1 MRADINNANSSI
13 RTWRITVTLLSSRHV
28 YGEGLERMRKGKLR
42 ASGSAACL
50 GFLSEKK
57 FRQGIQALCTEE
69 GCAGSAS
76 S

>member
-1 MRADINNANSSI
+1 MRADINNANGSI

-42 ASGSAACL
+42 ASGSGACL
-50 GFLSEKK
+50 ECLAEKK
-57 FRQGIQALCTEE
+57 FRQAIQALCTEE
-69 GCAGSAS
+69 GSGSSAS